1 MRTIGIQQ
9 LMSAS
14 LYRDDAMLDSLI
26 VSLTRQHVEQAGRT
40 LIGEPRVAYHFG
52 QLTHADDCGRELML
66 SDDPDAPVMMRGECV
81 DECAIVDCDEDAAT
95 VVMMRVEVD
104 VEGEAGEPSA

>member
-14 LYRDDAMLDSLI
+14 LYRDDAMLDSMTKA
-26 VSLTRQHVEQAGRT
+26 LTRAHVEQAGGVV
-40 LIGEPRVAYHFG
+40 IGEPRVAYHFG
-52 QLTHADDCGRELML
+52 QLVHAAEC
-66 SDDPDAPVMMRGECV
+66 DPERTGCTED
-81 DECAIVDCDEDAAT
+81 CAIVDCAEEDAS

-104 VEGEAGEPSA
+104 VEGGDEDA

>member
-14 LYRDDAMLDSLI
+14 LYHDDAQLDSLTKTI
-26 VSLTRQHVEQAGRT
+26 AAAHVHAAGGSV
-40 LIGEPRVAYHFG
+40 IGQPRVAYHFG
-52 QLTHADDCGRELML
+52 QLVHAPECTVPTHG
-66 SDDPDAPVMMRGECV
+66 SPECTP
-81 DECAIVDCDEDAAT
+81 ECAIIDCTEADAT

-104 VEGEAGEPSA
+104 VDE